1 MMFKKLLKEVEEN
14 QFYKQAILLARN
26 EEEKKKISEQVINL
40 VHILSPVLERLE
52 TVVKDPKLSEEF
64 VEGLKKMKTE
74 NPGE

>member
-1 MMFKKLLKEVEEN
+1 MFKKLLKEVEEN

-26 EEEKKKISEQVINL
+26 EEEKKKINDQVRNL

-64 VEGLKKMKTE
+64 IEGLKKMKTE